1 MKTYKMKHMKK
12 SALLLLALSLSTVQ
26 LLAAG
31 SYRLVQ
37 RANHTQLISE
47 DAQPIVLAEFDNPI
61 TLKSLP
67 AEVRSLLSTYE
78 GVEDEAAYFAF
89 AATSD
94 NDSVG
99 PLLGGIM
106 YDQGTPYNDLCPIIN
121 GRRAVTGC
129 VATAMAQVMRYWRY
143 PDVGTGTATY
153 TSSRGAAE
161 YNFANHPFDWD
172 NMLET
177 YTLSRLGVP
186 NYNDTQ
192 ATAIAT
198 LMLACGASVN
208 MDYDYAGSSSNVVYT
223 SAALRDYFKYSSNI
237 RFYESNEPNWEDWT
251 ETLKEQFDRGLPVIY
266 GGIATVDGHAFV
278 LDGYKLGISET
289 TGNPY
294 TLFHVNW
301 GWNGDYN
308 GWFRLRNLRAS
319 EDHDNYSNMHQRMVV
334 NIYPNGWQAI
344 DDISEEPQ
352 ANSRKLIKDGRLII
366 ERNNTL
372 YSVQGQ
378 RIQ

>member
-1 MKTYKMKHMKK
+1 
-12 SALLLLALSLSTVQ
+12 
-26 LLAAG
+26 
-31 SYRLVQ
+31 
-37 RANHTQLISE
+37 
-47 DAQPIVLAEFDNPI
+47 
-61 TLKSLP
+61 
-67 AEVRSLLSTYE
+67 
-78 GVEDEAAYFAF
+78 
-89 AATSD
+89 
-94 NDSVG
+94 
-99 PLLGGIM
+99 M
-106 YDQGTPYNDLCPIIN
+106 YSQGTPYNDLCPVLN
-121 GRRAVTGC
+121 GGRAVTGC

-352 ANSRKLIKDGRLII
+352 ANSRKLIKDGRLLI